1 MLRESRN
8 CSSKLRIPSS
18 PSPAQPACGPFM
30 IDLCLIPV
38 PGSEADSFSPSPPP
52 LFRQPE
58 DVGVAVLFVGQMISN
73 TPLNEIR
80 SRVHSSHSLRDL
92 VPETSAIEAPD
103 LATLIAQG
111 QVAALV
117 RYPADNPGDTARVCL
132 DMAKAHP
139 HEVTVLLWKE
149 AVAREAM
156 DLLRH
161 AEETSVPEDA
171 SEALA
176 RALLSAGHGLAV
188 NSQQWPTSVRDLL
201 QKRKKANADYWAS
214 KLKKFEDD
222 PLKNGF
228 PCFKARGAPF
238 LSRSEQKSA
247 LNQNMKLGE
256 KGKKFSCAQLA
267 EAIQDDPK
275 AFLKRISQRDV
286 SFLDH
291 AALDRRYLEARHHG
305 GSTSVQFTSENFG
318 KLLARVASRVRP
330 GERCSFGVVY
340 AQIDIDTCW
349 PYEKYLARA
358 DKWFVSGHSMRV
370 FLERASESRFD
381 EDSMG
386 LKVSLYEPNVTG
398 DMTHL
403 RVLPEHL
410 KRLSFRQFATVEM
423 SQFDALE
430 LSDSVDVLGLDIG
443 DRALAQALAGQFVP
457 HGVKAQVSSFLQALA
472 RGNLH
477 EMRAAVSVLLA
488 MGEAAHQQLNARS
501 KELGFAVLM
510 ALIENFAEV
519 LLELAH
525 SPLLKVLEPTTLTEM
540 VSVQRIGFPF
550 ATQCRAVA
558 AIEALGELFA
568 QVEDSVDAHTVRAVI
583 LSETVMSRLN
593 RELQEDK
600 RGLVEAYG
608 GLLGRLKGKPGATMF
623 KGVFALENLR
633 WIPGKALAAWDRVL
647 QAFKPVLTHATILQ
661 LLKTLD
667 GPNVPGPSREAF
679 LRVFLDHLPRLGLSP
694 HSLVSLLDPVNGLL
708 SLRHAIE
715 RKHKDALRA
724 YAQLVI
730 AGQASPSKL
739 GPYPA
744 RQLLLDIRSTYTERL
759 WYFPCVRDYTDDYKR
774 TIQPNEAL
782 HALFQSA
789 ESVLKG

>member
-1 MLRESRN
+1 MA
-8 CSSKLRIPSS
+8 I
-18 PSPAQPACGPFM
+18 
-30 IDLCLIPV
+30 
-38 PGSEADSFSPSPPP
+38 
-52 LFRQPE
+52 
-58 DVGVAVLFVGQMISN
+58 FVGQMISN
-73 TPLNEIR
+73 TPLNEVR
-80 SRVHSSHSLRDL
+80 SQTRSSQSRKDL

-103 LATLIAQG
+103 LATLIAKG

-117 RYPADNPGDTARVCL
+117 RYPAENPGDTAKVCL

-156 DLLRH
+156 ELLRH
-161 AEETSVPEDA
+161 AEETHVPEDA

-176 RALLSAGHGLAV
+176 RALLNAGHGLAV
-188 NSQQWPTSVRDLL
+188 DSPQWPVGVRDLL

-214 KLKKFEDD
+214 KLRKFEDH
-222 PLKNGF
+222 PVKNGI

-256 KGKKFSCAQLA
+256 KGKKFVCAHLA
-267 EAIQDDPK
+267 EAIRDDPK
-275 AFLKRISQRDV
+275 AFLERISQRDV

-291 AALDRRYLEARHHG
+291 AELHRRYLETKHHG
-305 GSTSVQFTSENFG
+305 GPTSVQFTSENFG
-318 KLLARVASRVRP
+318 KLLARVASLVQP
-330 GERCSFGVVY
+330 GERCSFSVCY
-340 AQIDIDTCW
+340 AHIDIDTCW

-358 DKWFVSGHSMRV
+358 HKTLVTGHSMRV

-410 KRLSFRQFATVEM
+410 KRLSFRQFDTLEM
-423 SQFDALE
+423 SQFDTLE
-430 LSDSVDVLGLDIG
+430 LSDSVNVLSLDIG

-457 HGVKAQVSSFLQALA
+457 HGVAAQVSSFLQALA

-477 EMRAAVSVLLA
+477 EMRAAASVLLT
-488 MGEAAHQQLNARS
+488 MGECAHKQLNARS
-501 KELGFAVLM
+501 EELGFAVLM
-510 ALIENFAEV
+510 ALSCNFAEV

-525 SPLLKVLEPTTLTEM
+525 SPLLKVLEPTALTEM

-550 ATQCRAVA
+550 AAKCRAA
-558 AIEALGELFA
+558 AAMEALGELFA
-568 QVEDSVDAHTVRAVI
+568 QVEDRVDSHTVRAVI
-583 LSETVMSRLN
+583 LSETVMNRLN
-593 RELQEDK
+593 RELHEDT

-608 GLLGRLKGKPGATMF
+608 GLLRRLKGKPGATMF
-623 KGVFALENLR
+623 KRVFALENLR
-633 WIPGKALAAWDRVL
+633 KTPDKALSAWGRVL
-647 QAFKPVLTHATILQ
+647 QAFKPALNHDTILQ
-661 LLKTLD
+661 LLTTLD
-667 GPNVPGPSREAF
+667 GPNNVPGPSREAF
-679 LRVFLDHLPRLGLSP
+679 LRVFLDHLPTLGLSP
-694 HSLVSLLDPVNGLL
+694 HSLVSLLEPVNGLL

-715 RKHKDALRA
+715 RKDKDALRA

-739 GPYPA
+739 GPHPA
-744 RQLLLDIRSTYTERL
+744 GQLLLDIRSTHIEPL
-759 WYFPCVRDYTDDYKR
+759 WYFPCVRAYTKGYKR
-774 TIQPNEAL
+774 AIQSDEAL
-782 HALFQSA
+782 RALFQSA
-789 ESVLKG
+789 ESMLKG